1 MTSLN
6 NPELR
11 KKTDELMKRLGW
23 VYKPN
28 KGGTYYWQKFNGVHK
43 SQMTLSEARLLTELC
58 ESELANRER
67 VARIAELEVVK
78 SQITEAH
85 MILSPCGYRHTIDNI
100 LHPEIIEDRIAQL
113 QSQLNKE
120 TT

>member
-1 MTSLN
+1 MKSDETN
-6 NPELR
+6 ELL
-11 KKTDELMKRLGW
+11 KLLPCDYETAYIKYKTRVAEKAVEAIDRL
-23 VYKPN
+23 V
-28 KGGTYYWQKFNGVHK
+28 
-43 SQMTLSEARLLTELC
+43 TE
-58 ESELANRER
+58 
-67 VARIAELEVVK
+67 ARIAELEVVK

>member
-6 NPELR
+6 NQELR
-11 KKTDELMKRLGW
+11 KKIDD
-23 VYKPN
+23 VVH
-28 KGGTYYWQKFNGVHK
+28 QSGVGEEYQVRVLK
-43 SQMTLSEARLLTELC
+43 ASLLALF

-85 MILSPCGYRHTIDNI
+85 MILSPCGYRHTIEYI

-113 QSQLNKE
+113 KNN
-120 TT
+120 TTKQEDIKDE

>member
-1 MTSLN
+1 MTPLN
-6 NPELR
+6 NQELKEKIAGIYDNPEDPEYCLE
-11 KKTDELMKRLGW
+11 DLI
-23 VYKPN
+23 
-28 KGGTYYWQKFNGVHK
+28 
-43 SQMTLSEARLLTELC
+43 SEKAMNQLLALF

>member
-11 KKTDELMKRLGW
+11 KKIIETLHPERNGLLI
-23 VYKPN
+23 
-28 KGGTYYWQKFNGVHK
+28 KGGIAEGANHEGLIVDGLEK
-43 SQMTLSEARLLTELC
+43 LI

-85 MILSPCGYRHTIDNI
+85 MILSPCGYRHTIEYI